1 MISSW
6 ITTFY
11 FRSSSLS
18 STKRN
23 IDPLVKRLVPV
34 LKNYQYEIIFVDDG
48 SKDKTAEIIKKQI
61 NKNNQIRLISFN
73 RNFGHQMALVAG
85 YGIAK
90 GDAVITIDA
99 DLQDQ
104 PEIIPQM
111 IEKWQNG
118 AKIVYAKRK
127 ERQGENFFKKF
138 TATIFYQLINFLSDT
153 PIPQEVGD
161 FRLLDKQVVDF
172 LKDLQEKPSFLRGL
186 VAWGGFPTEYIYFNR
201 DKRFSGKT
209 HYGFF
214 KMLNF
219 ALEGITSFSVK
230 PLRIATY
237 FGFLSGIFGFL
248 GIIYELIRKAVS
260 PQLFVIGWTGLFT
273 AIMFIGGIQ
282 LITIGIIGEYIGKIY
297 QEVQKRPK
305 FLIKEKINL

>member
-1 MISSW
+1 MNNFLVSI
-6 ITTFY
+6 IVPVFNEEQ
-11 FRSSSLS
+11 
-18 STKRN
+18 N
-23 IDPLVKRLVPV
+23 IDPLIKRLIPV
-34 LKNYQYEIIFVDDG
+34 LKDLPYEIIFVDDG
-48 SKDKTAEIIKKQI
+48 SKDRTLTFIKRQSAK
-61 NKNNQIRLISFN
+61 NKNIKLISFY

-85 YGIAK
+85 YKVAK
-90 GDAVITIDA
+90 GDCVITVDA
-99 DLQDQ
+99 DLQDP
-104 PEIIPQM
+104 PEIIPEM

-118 AKIVYAKRK
+118 AKIVYAKRN
-127 ERQGENFFKKF
+127 ERQGDSFFKKT

-172 LKDLQEKPSFLRGL
+172 INNLNEKPSFLRGL
-186 VAWGGFPTEYIYFNR
+186 VSWGGYPTEFVYFKR
-201 DKRFSGKT
+201 EKRFSGQT

-230 PLRIATY
+230 PLRMATY
-237 FGFLSGIFGFL
+237 FGFMSGVLGFL
-248 GIIYELIRKAVS
+248 GIIYELIRKAIS
-260 PQLFVIGWTGLFT
+260 PQSFVIGWAGLFT
-273 AIMFIGGIQ
+273 AIMFLGGIQ

-305 FLIKEKINL
+305 YLIKEQVNI